1 MIETNEFGLNE
12 FADWSKKAGSDIM
25 MAVNLGTRGPEDAK
39 NVLEYCNFKGGTY
52 YSDLRKS
59 HGYKDPHNIK
69 LWCLGNEMDGPWQ
82 MGHKTASEYGRIAA
96 ETSRLMKFMDPTIET
111 VACGSSNLTMPTFGS
126 WEYTVLDECYDEV
139 DYLSL
144 HQYYGNYANDTVDFL
159 ASSKG
164 MDDFISGVVA
174 ICDAVKAKKH
184 GKKQINLSFDEWNVW
199 YHSNEQDQKLEK
211 WVRAPHQLEDVYNF
225 EDALLVGS
233 MLITLLRHAD
243 RVKIACLA
251 QLINVEIV
259 NFDSYDQPNPALSAG
274 ELDLN
279 QFQHIL
285 YLAQYNNATDSDLT
299 IIGDTAIYPM
309 GVYSNEYEDVA
320 DIPDGG
326 EITIPNDPTNQAR
339 ALFLLQDAG
348 LITLSDDAG
357 TVPDPTDVDT
367 ANSRVTVTP
376 VDANN
381 VVTAITSVDAT
392 VVNNDYLA
400 DAGLKATDAIYL
412 EAATSEGA
420 QPYINIWAARSED
433 ADNETYLTLVEIFDS
448 PEVQEAV
455 QDNADGSAIFANL
468 GLDELA
474 RVLADEESKLAES

>member
-1 MIETNEFGLNE
+1 MSRRRALLP
-12 FADWSKKAGSDIM
+12 ALA
-25 MAVNLGTRGPEDAK
+25 
-39 NVLEYCNFKGGTY
+39 
-52 YSDLRKS
+52 
-59 HGYKDPHNIK
+59 
-69 LWCLGNEMDGPWQ
+69 
-82 MGHKTASEYGRIAA
+82 ASLALTLA
-96 ETSRLMKFMDPTIET
+96 
-111 VACGSSNLTMPTFGS
+111 ACGSDSTTDTAEPTGDASGDTTAAATDGKGS
-126 WEYTVLDECYDEV
+126 E
-139 DYLSL
+139 
-144 HQYYGNYANDTVDFL
+144 
-159 ASSKG
+159 
-164 MDDFISGVVA
+164 DDPVVIGVVGA
-174 ICDAVKAKKH
+174 SDPQWPLFEQLAE
-184 GKKQINLSFDEWNVW
+184 DEGIHV
-199 YHSNEQDQKLEK
+199 ELT
-211 WVRAPHQLEDVYNF
+211 NF
-225 EDALLVGS
+225 TDYPS
-233 MLITLLRHAD
+233 I
-243 RVKIACLA
+243 
-251 QLINVEIV
+251 
-259 NFDSYDQPNPALSAG
+259 NPALTEG
-274 ELDLN
+274 TLDLN

-299 IIGDTAIYPM
+299 IVGDTAIYPM